1 MLSFF
6 PQGVLDEILNLIE
19 SVSERFPSYSLSVIE
34 KFTHFLACD
43 HMGNRLMCTMF
54 HKVVAFVECQFT
66 PTQSYLHSK
75 SRKENPQKPTQLSSR
90 SHPRHLVGKRTA
102 QKTPS

>member
-6 PQGVLDEILNLIE
+6 PQGVLDETLNIIE
-19 SVSERFPSYSLSVIE
+19 SVSEGFPSYSLSVIE
-34 KFTHFLACD
+34 NFTYFLACD

-66 PTQSYLHSK
+66 PTHPYLYSK
-75 SRKENPQKPTQLSSR
+75 SVS
-90 SHPRHLVGKRTA
+90 
-102 QKTPS
+102 